1 MLKYSHNQEITLFGK
16 NYLVQF
22 KSVATPKP
30 VVQFSADSCV
40 VYAENNHHETALF
53 SNLKKISKKY
63 LLNRVQELADRHN
76 FEYNDVRVKGQR
88 TRWGSCSSKKNLNFN
103 WRLIHTS
110 KECIDYVIIHEL
122 AHTVHMNHSRNFWN
136 LVEQFVPNYRVI
148 KNSLREKEKAI
159 FYGR

>member
-1 MLKYSHNQEITLFGK
+1 MRPASEPAAAHREGGE
-16 NYLVQF
+16 V
-22 KSVATPKP
+22 
-30 VVQFSADSCV
+30 CRRR
-40 VYAENNHHETALF
+40 ETALF